1 MTAAPERWPV
11 DGWTRVRLRWQARW
25 ASLAAGRR
33 AEDTRRFHAFA
44 IGLPRSGTHSL
55 AEMFQGQFRA
65 AHEPALVDSLAHTM
79 SWNRG
84 EQPRARMRAL
94 LRWRDRRLGLELEAA
109 HYLHHLA
116 PLLVEEFPAARF
128 VLTLREPVSWLES
141 EINQNLRAGEFPF
154 WRALADQR
162 YGRYGAALPAAE
174 RGLAAAGCAHA
185 IAAHL
190 QYWRDHIEGV
200 LAAVPNDRLLVVR
213 TDQLDER
220 AAELAAF
227 LGVAPDLV
235 DRARSRAGAGGAR
248 RVDLHASVDADYL
261 TRAVERHCGDLLTRW
276 FPERA

>member
-33 AEDTRRFHAFA
+33 AKDARRFHAFA
-44 IGLPRSGTHSL
+44 VGLPRSGTHSL

-84 EQPRARMRAL
+84 EQPAARMRAL

-109 HYLHHLA
+109 HYLHHVA

-141 EINQNLRAGEFPF
+141 EINQNLRAAEFPF
-154 WRALADQR
+154 WRALAHQR

-174 RGLAAAGCAHA
+174 RGLADAGCAHA

-190 QYWRDHIEGV
+190 HYWRDHIEGV

-220 AAELAAF
+220 APELAAF
-227 LGVAPDLV
+227 LGVAPDLL
-235 DRARSRAGAGGAR
+235 DRSRSRAGAGGPRRIDLRALVDPDHLAR
-248 RVDLHASVDADYL
+248 E
-261 TRAVERHCGDLLTRW
+261 VERHCADLLTRW